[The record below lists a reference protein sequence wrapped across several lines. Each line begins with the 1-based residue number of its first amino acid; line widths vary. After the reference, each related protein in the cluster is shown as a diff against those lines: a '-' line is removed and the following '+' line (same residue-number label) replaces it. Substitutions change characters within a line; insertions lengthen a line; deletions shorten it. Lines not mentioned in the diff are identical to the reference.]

1 MCVGAE
7 GGEEDGE
14 RRPALV
20 FGVSGFLQK
29 KKKRRIEGVLAVC
42 RGKWGF
48 LVMEMRGH
56 GLGEKEKRWP
66 RGAVASFEKMKD

>member
-1 MCVGAE
+1 MCVGVE

-29 KKKRRIEGVLAVC
+29 KKKGRIEGVLAVC

-56 GLGEKEKRWP
+56 G
-66 RGAVASFEKMKD
+66 

>member
-29 KKKRRIEGVLAVC
+29 KKKRED
-42 RGKWGF
+42 RGSVGC
-48 LVMEMRGH
+48 L
-56 GLGEKEKRWP
+56 
-66 RGAVASFEKMKD
+66 

>member
-20 FGVSGFLQK
+20 FGVFGFLHK
-29 KKKRRIEGVLAVC
+29 KKKGRIEGVLAVC

-56 GLGEKEKRWP
+56 G
-66 RGAVASFEKMKD
+66 

>member
-1 MCVGAE
+1 VLGLREEKKMGS
-7 GGEEDGE
+7 GGRLWFLES
-14 RRPALV
+14 PV
-20 FGVSGFLQK
+20 FCK
-29 KKKRRIEGVLAVC
+29 KKKKGRIEGVLAVC